1 MASEHFNK
9 LALALDDVE
18 KAVDTHRKT
27 HGEHVDRAEKAI
39 LDARANAALT
49 TIPATNT
56 NT

>member
-27 HGEHVDRAEKAI
+27 HGDHVDKAEKAI